1 MAQPFE
7 SLTAD
12 DPVLYFGLDI
22 ATKRDTC
29 ALVGVYQNYDTET
42 VQLWGHKIWE
52 PPVNLVTDVE
62 PMLHYI
68 LTKQR
73 VASLLFDP
81 FQAYA
86 ITQRLETEG
95 YGSKLV
101 DVNQMSQMPQAANL
115 LHEMLT
121 EERLHLYDHP
131 EVKSHFSWANAKQTE
146 RGWRIVK
153 MKQTRPIDFVV
164 ALAMALMGCIN
175 ETGHAIHKSLSS
187 DRHMRPMQV
196 IP

>member
-1 MAQPFE
+1 VPQAFE
-7 SLTAD
+7 ALTTE
-12 DPVLYFGLDI
+12 DPILYFGLDI

-29 ALVGVYQNYDTET
+29 ALVGVYQDYETENFH
-42 VQLWGHKIWE
+42 LWGHKVWE
-52 PPVNLVTDVE
+52 PPVNLITDVE

-68 LTKQR
+68 LTQHR

-95 YGSKLV
+95 YGAKLV
-101 DVNQMSQMPQAANL
+101 DVNQMSQMTQAANL
-115 LHEMLT
+115 LHEVMT
-121 EERLHLYDHP
+121 EGRLHLYDHT
-131 EVKSHFSWANAKQTE
+131 EVQSHFSWANAKQTE

-164 ALAMALMGCIN
+164 ALAMALMGCVN
-175 ETGHAIHKSLSS
+175 ETGHAIHKSLSA
-187 DRHMRPMQV
+187 DRHMRSLQV